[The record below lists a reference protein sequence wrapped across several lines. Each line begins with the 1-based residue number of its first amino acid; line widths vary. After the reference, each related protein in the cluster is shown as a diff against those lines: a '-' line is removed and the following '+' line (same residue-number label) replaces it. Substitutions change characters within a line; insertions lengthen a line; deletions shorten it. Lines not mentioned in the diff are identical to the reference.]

1 MDSSALHQKT
11 FLLLMVLASLAFGW
25 ILLPFFD
32 AVFWGIVLAIV
43 FVPLYRRLLPRL
55 RQRRNLAASLTL
67 LLCLV
72 IVILPL
78 TLIGSQLVKEGVLVY
93 EGIRSGQLDMG
104 GYFRQGVGLL
114 PGWLQRL
121 LGRQGLTDFSTLG
134 ERIATLA
141 LQGRQFLTG
150 QALAVGQGTFKFLTS
165 LVLMLYLLFF
175 LLRDGDHLATR
186 IREAL
191 PLDDSDKHRL
201 FAKFTTVIR
210 ATIKGNFVV
219 AAVQGTL
226 GGLIF
231 AFLGIQGAVLWGA
244 VMAFLSLL
252 PALGAAL
259 VWAPVAI
266 FFLLSGSI
274 AKGVILIA
282 FGVLAIG
289 LIDNLLRP
297 LLVGRDTRM
306 PDYVVLI
313 STLGGLALFGLSG
326 FIIGPVI
333 AALFIATWDLF
344 APAGEEPAR

>member
-32 AVFWGIVLAIV
+32 AVFWAIVLAIV
-43 FVPLYRRLLPRL
+43 FAPLYRRLLHRL
-55 RQRRNLAASLTL
+55 RQRRNLAASATL

-78 TLIGSQLVKEGVLVY
+78 TLIGSLLLKEGVQVY

-104 GYFRQGVGLL
+104 GYFQQGVELL
-114 PGWLQRL
+114 PGWLGRL
-121 LGRQGLTDFSTLG
+121 LERQGLTNFSTLG
-134 ERIATLA
+134 ERIAALA

-175 LLRDGDHLATR
+175 LLRDGDPLATR

-191 PLDDSDKHRL
+191 PLGDDDKRRL

-266 FFLLSGSI
+266 YFLLAGAV
-274 AKGVILIA
+274 AKGMILIT
-282 FGVLAIG
+282 FGMLAIG

-297 LLVGRDTRM
+297 VLVGRDTLM

-313 STLGGLALFGLSG
+313 STLGGLTLFGLSG

-344 APAGEEPAR
+344 APAGETPAP

>member
-11 FLLLMVLASLAFGW
+11 FLLLMALASLAFGW

-43 FVPLYRRLLPRL
+43 FVPIYRRLLPRL
-55 RQRRNLAASLTL
+55 RQRRNLAASVTL

-78 TLIGSQLVKEGVLVY
+78 TLVGSQLVKEGVLVY

-121 LGRQGLTDFSTLG
+121 LARQGLADFSTLG
-134 ERIATLA
+134 ERLAALA

-191 PLDDSDKHRL
+191 PLDDTDKHRL
-201 FAKFTTVIR
+201 FTKFTTVIR

-266 FFLLSGSI
+266 FFLLSGAI
-274 AKGVILIA
+274 TKGVILIA

-289 LIDNLLRP
+289 LIDNFLRP

-344 APAGEEPAR
+344 APAGE